1 MPSVNLLS
9 MNKLF
14 LLFSSV
20 SILFFSSC
28 EEVQDVL
35 ANPGLTNDEVVK
47 GLKEALEVSTD
58 TSVSILNALDGY
70 YKDETVKILLP
81 PEAAVIFDNLSKI
94 PGGAQ
99 LVEETVLAI
108 NRAAEDA
115 AIEAKPIFVNAITDM
130 SFTDAFGILN

>member
-1 MPSVNLLS
+1 
-9 MNKLF
+9 
-14 LLFSSV
+14 
-20 SILFFSSC
+20 
-28 EEVQDVL
+28 
-35 ANPGLTNDEVVK
+35 
-47 GLKEALEVSTD
+47 
-58 TSVSILNALDGY
+58 
-70 YKDETVKILLP
+70 

-130 SFTDAFGILN
+130 SFTDAFGILNGSDSSATVYLKNSTYNDLVSAFAPKISVSLSKPLVGGTSAETLYQSLVGQYNQVANLSLGLLKPITQNTLGE